1 MDGKNNMN
9 GKSREKSKPGDA
21 LKSIAH
27 LIWCAVGAA
36 IGIGLAL
43 WVVGAP
49 SSPLILAS
57 LGGST
62 VFLFGLTHAAAA
74 QPRALFG
81 GHLGSALI
89 GVLCFQAFGDV
100 YWVWILSVVLAFV
113 FMMTTKTI
121 HPPAGANPLIM
132 VHGHYGFQALWQ
144 PVGLGIVILALVAA
158 LWSRIAPGINHYPVN
173 WLEKS
178 PHSIL

>member
-1 MDGKNNMN
+1 MN
-9 GKSREKSKPGDA
+9 ITLDKPGDNKQPGRIRPGA
-21 LKSIAH
+21 VR
-27 LIWCAVGAA
+27 LIWCAVGAS

-43 WVVGAP
+43 WFVGAP
-49 SSPLILAS
+49 ASPFILAS

-89 GVLCFQAFGDV
+89 GIICFQIFGDV

-113 FMMTTKTI
+113 FMMATKTV

-132 VHGHYGFQALWQ
+132 VHGHFGFQALWQ
-144 PVGLGIVILALVAA
+144 PVGLGILILALVAA
-158 LWSRIAPGINHYPVN
+158 VWSRIVPGINHYPVN
-173 WLEKS
+173 WAERS

>member
-1 MDGKNNMN
+1 M
-9 GKSREKSKPGDA
+9 KPGEQGKFD
-21 LKSIAH
+21 SIRQNI
-27 LIWCAVGAA
+27 LRLFWCAVGAA

-49 SSPLILAS
+49 SSPFILAS

-62 VFLFGLTHAAAA
+62 VFLFGLTNAAAA

-89 GVLCFQAFGDV
+89 GIVCFQLCGDTF
-100 YWVWILSVVLAFV
+100 WVSVLSVVGAFV
-113 FMMTTKTI
+113 FMMATKTV

-132 VHGHYGFQALWQ
+132 VNGHAGFHALWQ
-144 PVGLGIVILALVAA
+144 PVGLGILILALVAA
-158 LWSRIAPGINHYPVN
+158 VWSRALPGTHSYPVN